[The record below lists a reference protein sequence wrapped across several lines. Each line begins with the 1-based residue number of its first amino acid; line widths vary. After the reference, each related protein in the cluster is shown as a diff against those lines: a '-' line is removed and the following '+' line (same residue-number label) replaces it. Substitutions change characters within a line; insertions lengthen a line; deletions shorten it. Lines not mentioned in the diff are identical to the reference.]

1 MKNEKDLKLKIDKR
15 LFWDTN
21 YSKMDLNDHADFI
34 IKRVLNFGDLSDFM
48 AIKEIYGINKI
59 KGIAT
64 CSIFQNNKTL
74 NFWSKIL
81 KIKCIQKQSKKAHS
95 AFSKRSEV

>member
-1 MKNEKDLKLKIDKR
+1 MKNKENLKLKIDKK
-15 LFWDTN
+15 LFWDTKYN
-21 YSKMDLNDHADFI
+21 KIDLDNHADFV
-34 IKRVLNFGDLSDFM
+34 IKRVLNFGDLNDFLAIKKM
-48 AIKEIYGINKI
+48 YGIDKIKEI
-59 KGIAT
+59 AA